1 MNEEI
6 SMRVFHQELFPGK
19 PGKRMRDTAREGGQA
34 RVQYQKST
42 IGDNGLTP
50 QKESTEDS
58 ARHTPTF
65 SKQEQ
70 GDWGIYTPHSQSLIG

>member
-65 SKQEQ
+65 SK
-70 GDWGIYTPHSQSLIG
+70 